1 MDEPPSEKPTVY
13 LETTIVSYLTARP
26 SRDLRVRGHQVATHR
41 WWDDERGRYSTLIST
56 RVIEE
61 ARRGDPEAAAKRL
74 AILSALEVLA
84 DRPEIEALATLLRDE
99 IPIPERY
106 SFDAFH
112 MAFAI
117 HYRLD
122 YLLTWNCSHLANAEC
137 SRRLADLSRE
147 HGFWLPIICTPDN
160 LIERKVE

>member
-1 MDEPPSEKPTVY
+1 MDEVQPGRATVY
-13 LETTIVSYLTARP
+13 LETTVVSYLASRP

-41 WWDDERGRYSTLIST
+41 WWEEERGRYNVLVSS

-61 ARRGDPEAAAKRL
+61 ARRGDPQAAAERL
-74 AILSALEVLA
+74 DVLLGLEVLA
-84 DRPEIEALATLLRDE
+84 DRPEVEALAALLRDR

-117 HYRLD
+117 AYELD

-147 HGFWLPIICTPDN
+147 HGFWLPIICTPDT